1 MPCGGISNGAGRK
14 KMNKQD
20 VSILVVDDEFSVR
33 DSLYNW
39 FKTEG
44 YGADTAENGMEALR
58 KLQEK
63 PSDIVLLDI
72 KMPGMDGMEL
82 QKHIKKIDSTI
93 ILIIITAYAT
103 VDTAVEAMKEGAY
116 DYLSKPID
124 PDKLSILIRNAVN
137 QRRLIAENLQLRQ
150 KVEELSLQDE
160 IVGESPQIKK
170 ILEMIDTVAKTD
182 ATVMIRGESGTGKE
196 LVAQAIHSKSN
207 RRYFPIISINCG
219 AFPEGLLESEL
230 FGHEKGAFTGAQYK
244 RKGKLEMANGG
255 TIFFDEIGNITEK
268 MQMDLL
274 RVIESKQFTPLGSN
288 KVVNVDFRVIAATNS
303 DLEKKVAE
311 KEFREDLYYRLN
323 VFSIQVPPLRERP
336 ADIALIARYFLEKYA
351 RSMNKA
357 VTDISPEAMKILT
370 QYSWPGN
377 IRELRNT
384 IERAL
389 VVVGKKNR
397 IEPDD
402 LNLLFFSKT
411 SPAGDSLE
419 DIEKAHIQRILEQSD
434 WNVSRSAETL
444 KIDRVTLYNKI
455 KKYGL
460 QR

>member
-1 MPCGGISNGAGRK
+1 MDNQDIGIL
-14 KMNKQD
+14 
-20 VSILVVDDEFSVR
+20 IVDDEFSVR

-39 FKTEG
+39 FRSEG
-44 YGADTAENGMEALR
+44 YRVDTAQNGMEALK
-58 KLQEK
+58 KLQE
-63 PSDIVLLDI
+63 SSWDIVLVDI

-82 QKHIKKIDSTI
+82 QRHIKKIDNSPI
-93 ILIIITAYAT
+93 VIIITAYAT
-103 VDTAVEAMKEGAY
+103 VDTAVEAMKEGAF

-124 PDKLSILIRNAVN
+124 PDKLSILVRNAVN
-137 QRRLIAENLQLRQ
+137 QRRLVVENLQLRQ

-160 IVGESPQIKK
+160 IIGESPQMKK
-170 ILEMIDTVAKTD
+170 IMETVEVVAQTD
-182 ATVMIRGESGTGKE
+182 ATVLIRGESGTGKE
-196 LVAQAIHSKSN
+196 LIAQAIHSKSN

-219 AFPEGLLESEL
+219 GLSEGLLESEL

-255 TIFFDEIGNITEK
+255 TIFFDEIGNISLK

-274 RVIESKQFTPLGSN
+274 RVIETKQFTPLGSN
-288 KVVNVDFRVIAATNS
+288 KVINVDFRVIAATNT
-303 DLEKKVAE
+303 DLEKAVAE
-311 KEFREDLYYRLN
+311 KTFREDFYYRLN
-323 VFSIQVPPLRERP
+323 VFSIEIPPLRERI
-336 ADIALIARYFLEKYA
+336 ADIPLLAHYFLKKYA
-351 RSMNKA
+351 RSMNKN
-357 VTDISPEAMKILT
+357 VTDISPEAIKILT
-370 QYSWPGN
+370 QYDWPGN

-402 LNLLFFSKT
+402 LSPLFLSK
-411 SPAGDSLE
+411 AGTPERDALE
-419 DIEKAHIQRILEQSD
+419 EVEKAHIQRILEQTD
-434 WNVSRSAETL
+434 WNISRSAERL

>member
-1 MPCGGISNGAGRK
+1 MDNQG
-14 KMNKQD
+14 

-39 FKTEG
+39 FKNEG
-44 YGADTAENGMEALR
+44 YRVDTAENGMEALR
-58 KLQEK
+58 KLQEG
-63 PSDIVLLDI
+63 PWDIALVDI

-82 QKHIKKIDSTI
+82 QRHIKKIDSTI

-124 PDKLSILIRNAVN
+124 PDKLSISIRNAVN
-137 QRRLIAENLQLRQ
+137 QRRLIAENIQLKQ

-160 IVGESPQIKK
+160 IVGDSPQIKK

-196 LVAQAIHSKSN
+196 LVAQAIHGKSN

-255 TIFFDEIGNITEK
+255 TLFFDEIGNITEK

-274 RVIESKQFTPLGSN
+274 RVIETKQFTPLGSN
-288 KVVNVDFRVIAATNS
+288 KVVSVDFRIIAATNS

-311 KEFREDLYYRLN
+311 KDFREDLYYRLN
-323 VFSIQVPPLRERP
+323 VFSIQIPPLRERT
-336 ADIALIARYFLEKYA
+336 ADIPLIANYFLEKYA
-351 RSMNKA
+351 RSMNKD
-357 VTDISPEAMKILT
+357 VTDISPEATKILV
-370 QYSWPGN
+370 QYNWPGN

-389 VVVGKKNR
+389 VVVGEKDQ

-402 LNLLFFSKT
+402 LNLLFLSKANP
-411 SPAGDSLE
+411 SGDSLE
-419 DIEKAHIQRILEQSD
+419 EIEKVHVQRILEQSD
-434 WNVSRSAETL
+434 WNISRSAEIL

>member
-1 MPCGGISNGAGRK
+1 
-14 KMNKQD
+14 MNNQG
-20 VSILVVDDEFSVR
+20 VGILVVDDEFSVR

-44 YGADTAENGMEALR
+44 YRTDTAENGMEALK
-58 KLQEK
+58 KLQEN
-63 PSDIVLLDI
+63 PWDIVLLDI
-72 KMPGMDGMEL
+72 KMPGMDGVEL
-82 QKHIKKIDSTI
+82 QRHIKKIDNTI
-93 ILIIITAYAT
+93 VVIMITAYAT
-103 VDTAVEAMKEGAY
+103 VDTAVETMKEGAY
-116 DYLSKPID
+116 DYLSKPVD
-124 PDKLSILIRNAVN
+124 PDKLSILIRNAVS
-137 QRRLIAENLQLRQ
+137 QRRLMAENIQLRQ

-170 ILEMIDTVAKTD
+170 ILEMVDTVAKTD
-182 ATVMIRGESGTGKE
+182 ATVLIRGESGTGKE
-196 LVAQAIHSKSN
+196 LVAQAIHGKSN

-255 TIFFDEIGNITEK
+255 TIFFDEIGNITTK

-274 RVIESKQFTPLGSN
+274 RVIEAKQFTPLGSN
-288 KVVNVDFRVIAATNS
+288 KVVNVDFRIVAATNS
-303 DLEKKVAE
+303 DLEKKVSE
-311 KEFREDLYYRLN
+311 QDFREDLYYRLN
-323 VFSIQVPPLRERP
+323 VFSIQIPPLRERT
-336 ADIALIARYFLEKYA
+336 ADIALIARHFLEKYA

-357 VTDISPEAMKILT
+357 VTDISPEAMKMLT
-370 QYSWPGN
+370 EYNWPGN

-397 IEPDD
+397 IESED
-402 LNLLFFSKT
+402 LNLLFLSRAN
-411 SPAGDSLE
+411 PPGNSLE
-419 DIEKAHIQRILEQSD
+419 EMEKAHIQRILEQSD
-434 WNVSRSAETL
+434 WNISRSAETL

>member
-1 MPCGGISNGAGRK
+1 MDNQGFG
-14 KMNKQD
+14 
-20 VSILVVDDEFSVR
+20 ILVVDDEFSVR

-44 YGADTAENGMEALR
+44 YRVDTAENGMEALK
-58 KLQEK
+58 KLQEN
-63 PSDIVLLDI
+63 PWDIVLVDI
-72 KMPGMDGMEL
+72 KMPRMDGMEL

-93 ILIIITAYAT
+93 LVIIITAYAT
-103 VDTAVEAMKEGAY
+103 VDTAVEAMKEGAF
-116 DYLSKPID
+116 DYLSKPVD

-137 QRRLIAENLQLRQ
+137 QRRLMAENIQLRQ

-160 IVGESPQIKK
+160 IAGESPQIKK
-170 ILEMIDTVAKTD
+170 IQEMIDTVAKTD

-196 LVAQAIHSKSN
+196 LVAQAIHGKSN

-255 TIFFDEIGNITEK
+255 TIFFDEIGNITMK

-274 RVIESKQFTPLGSN
+274 RVIETKQFTPLGSN
-288 KVVNVDFRVIAATNS
+288 KVVNVDFRIIAATNT

-323 VFSIQVPPLRERP
+323 VFSIQIPPLRERP
-336 ADIALIARYFLEKYA
+336 SDIPLIAHYFLEKYA

-357 VTDISPEAMKILT
+357 VTDISPEAMKLLT
-370 QYSWPGN
+370 QYNWPGN

-402 LNLLFFSKT
+402 LNLLFLST
-411 SPAGDSLE
+411 ANPSGDSLE
-419 DIEKAHIQRILEQSD
+419 EMEKVHIQRILEQSD
-434 WNVSRSAETL
+434 WNISRSAETL

>member
-1 MPCGGISNGAGRK
+1 
-14 KMNKQD
+14 MNNQG
-20 VSILVVDDEFSVR
+20 VGILVVDDEFSVR

-44 YGADTAENGMEALR
+44 YRADTAENGVEALK
-58 KLQEK
+58 KLQE
-63 PSDIVLLDI
+63 SLWDIVLVDI

-82 QKHIKKIDSTI
+82 QRHIKKIDNTI
-93 ILIIITAYAT
+93 IVIIITAYAT

-116 DYLSKPID
+116 DYLSKPVD

-137 QRRLIAENLQLRQ
+137 QRRLMAENIQLRQ

-160 IVGESPQIKK
+160 IVGGSPQIKK
-170 ILEMIDTVAKTD
+170 IQEMIDTVAKTD

-196 LVAQAIHSKSN
+196 LVAQAIHGKSN

-274 RVIESKQFTPLGSN
+274 RVIETKQFTPLGSN
-288 KVVNVDFRVIAATNS
+288 KVVNVDFRIIAATNS

-311 KEFREDLYYRLN
+311 KDFREDLYYRLN
-323 VFSIQVPPLRERP
+323 VFSIQIPPLRERT

-351 RSMNKA
+351 RSMNKD
-357 VTDISPEAMKILT
+357 VTDISPEAMKILI
-370 QYSWPGN
+370 QYNWPGN

-402 LNLLFFSKT
+402 LNLLFLSKAN
-411 SPAGDSLE
+411 PPGDSLE
-419 DIEKAHIQRILEQSD
+419 EIEKAHIQRILEQSD
-434 WNVSRSAETL
+434 WNISRSAETL

>member
-1 MPCGGISNGAGRK
+1 
-14 KMNKQD
+14 MNNQG
-20 VSILVVDDEFSVR
+20 VSILIVDDEFSVR

-44 YGADTAENGMEALR
+44 YRADTAENGMEALK
-58 KLQEK
+58 KLQE
-63 PSDIVLLDI
+63 SLWDIVLLDI

-82 QKHIKKIDSTI
+82 QKHIKKIDNTMVV
-93 ILIIITAYAT
+93 IIITAYAT

-116 DYLSKPID
+116 DYLSKPVD

-137 QRRLIAENLQLRQ
+137 QRRLMAENLQLRQ

-160 IVGESPQIKK
+160 IVGGSPQIKK
-170 ILEMIDTVAKTD
+170 IMEMIDTVAKTD

-196 LVAQAIHSKSN
+196 LVAQAIHGKSN

-255 TIFFDEIGNITEK
+255 TLFFDEIGNITAK

-274 RVIESKQFTPLGSN
+274 RVIETKQFTPLGSN
-288 KVVNVDFRVIAATNS
+288 KVVNVDFRIIAATNS

-311 KEFREDLYYRLN
+311 KDFREDLYYRLN
-323 VFSIQVPPLRERP
+323 VFSIQIPPLRERT
-336 ADIALIARYFLEKYA
+336 ADIALIAHYFLEKYA
-351 RSMNKA
+351 RSMNKN
-357 VTDISPEAMKILT
+357 VTDISPEAMKILI
-370 QYSWPGN
+370 QYNWPGN

-397 IEPDD
+397 IESDD
-402 LNLLFFSKT
+402 LNLLFLSKT
-411 SPAGDSLE
+411 NLQGDSLE
-419 DIEKAHIQRILEQSD
+419 EIEKAHIQRILEQSD
-434 WNVSRSAETL
+434 WNISRSAETL
-444 KIDRVTLYNKI
+444 KIDRVNNYNKI
-455 KKYGL
+455 KKYGIK
-460 QR
+460 R

>member
-1 MPCGGISNGAGRK
+1 
-14 KMNKQD
+14 MNNQG
-20 VSILVVDDEFSVR
+20 VNILVVDDEFSVR
-33 DSLYNW
+33 DSLCNW
-39 FKTEG
+39 FKIEG
-44 YGADTAENGMEALR
+44 YRVDTAGNGMEALK
-58 KLQEK
+58 KLQEDVW
-63 PSDIVLLDI
+63 DIVLVDI

-82 QKHIKKIDSTI
+82 QRQIKKIDNTMI
-93 ILIIITAYAT
+93 VIIITAYAT

-124 PDKLSILIRNAVN
+124 PDKLSILVRNAVN
-137 QRRLIAENLQLRQ
+137 QRRLVAENLQLRE
-150 KVEELSLQDE
+150 KVVELSLQDE
-160 IVGESPQIKK
+160 IVGESPQVKK
-170 ILEMIDTVAKTD
+170 ILEMIDTVAQTD

-196 LVAQAIHSKSN
+196 LVAQAIHGKSN

-230 FGHEKGAFTGAQYK
+230 FGHEKGAFTGAQHK

-255 TIFFDEIGNITEK
+255 TLFFDEIGNVTMK

-274 RVIESKQFTPLGSN
+274 RVIETKQFTPLGSN

-303 DLEKKVAE
+303 DLEKKVTE
-311 KEFREDLYYRLN
+311 KDFREDLYYRLN
-323 VFSIQVPPLRERP
+323 VFSIQIPPLRERTG
-336 ADIALIARYFLEKYA
+336 DIPPIARYFLEKYA
-351 RSMNKA
+351 RSMNKN
-357 VTDISPEAMKILT
+357 VTDISPEAMKILV
-370 QYSWPGN
+370 QYDWPGN

-402 LNLLFFSKT
+402 LNLLFLSKGT
-411 SPAGDSLE
+411 PTGGNSLE
-419 DIEKAHIQRILEQSD
+419 DIEKVHIRRILEQSD
-434 WNVSRSAETL
+434 WNISKSAETL

>member
-1 MPCGGISNGAGRK
+1 MDNQGVG
-14 KMNKQD
+14 
-20 VSILVVDDEFSVR
+20 ILVVDDEFSVR

-44 YGADTAENGMEALR
+44 YRVDTAENGVAALK
-58 KLQEK
+58 KLQES
-63 PSDIVLLDI
+63 PWDIVLVDI
-72 KMPGMDGMEL
+72 KMPQMDGMEL
-82 QKHIKKIDSTI
+82 QRHIKKIDTTI
-93 ILIIITAYAT
+93 IVIVITAYAT
-103 VDTAVEAMKEGAY
+103 VDTAVEAMKEGAF
-116 DYLSKPID
+116 DYLSKPVD

-137 QRRLIAENLQLRQ
+137 QRRLMVENIQLRQ

-160 IVGESPQIKK
+160 IAGESPQIKK

-196 LVAQAIHSKSN
+196 LVAQAIHGKSS

-255 TIFFDEIGNITEK
+255 TIFFDEIGNITMK

-274 RVIESKQFTPLGSN
+274 RVIETKQFTPLGSN
-288 KVVNVDFRVIAATNS
+288 KEVNVDFRIVAATNT

-323 VFSIQVPPLRERP
+323 VFSIQIPPLRERP
-336 ADIALIARYFLEKYA
+336 QDIPLIAHYFLEKYA
-351 RSMNKA
+351 RSMNKD
-357 VTDISPEAMKILT
+357 VTDISPEAMKMLT
-370 QYSWPGN
+370 QYNWPGN

-397 IEPDD
+397 IESDD
-402 LNLLFFSKT
+402 LNLLFVPKAN
-411 SPAGDSLE
+411 PPGNSLE
-419 DIEKAHIQRILEQSD
+419 EMEKAHIQRILEQSD
-434 WNVSRSAETL
+434 WNISRSAETL

>member
-1 MPCGGISNGAGRK
+1 MDNQGVG
-14 KMNKQD
+14 
-20 VSILVVDDEFSVR
+20 ILVVDDEFSVR

-39 FKTEG
+39 FRNEG
-44 YGADTAENGMEALR
+44 YRVDTAENGMEALK
-58 KLQEK
+58 KLQEG
-63 PSDIVLLDI
+63 PWDIALVDI

-82 QKHIKKIDSTI
+82 QRHIKKIDSTI

-103 VDTAVEAMKEGAY
+103 VDTAVDAMKEGAY
-116 DYLSKPID
+116 DYLSKPVD

-137 QRRLIAENLQLRQ
+137 QRRLIAENIQLKQ
-150 KVEELSLQDE
+150 KVEELSSQDE

-196 LVAQAIHSKSN
+196 LVAQAIHGKSN

-255 TIFFDEIGNITEK
+255 TLFFDEIGNITVK

-274 RVIESKQFTPLGSN
+274 RVIETKQFTPLGSN
-288 KVVNVDFRVIAATNS
+288 KVVNVDFRIIAATNS

-311 KEFREDLYYRLN
+311 KDFREDLYYRLN
-323 VFSIQVPPLRERP
+323 VFSIQIPPLRERT
-336 ADIALIARYFLEKYA
+336 ADIPLIARYFLEKYA
-351 RSMNKA
+351 RSMSKD
-357 VTDISPEAMKILT
+357 VTDISPEAMKMLA
-370 QYSWPGN
+370 QYNWPGN

-389 VVVGKKNR
+389 VVVGER
-397 IEPDD
+397 EQIEPDD
-402 LNLLFFSKT
+402 LNLLFLSKT
-411 SPAGDSLE
+411 KPPGDSLE
-419 DIEKAHIQRILEQSD
+419 EIEKVHVQRILEQSD
-434 WNVSRSAETL
+434 WNISRSAEIL

>member
-1 MPCGGISNGAGRK
+1 
-14 KMNKQD
+14 MNNQG
-20 VSILVVDDEFSVR
+20 VNILVVDDEFSVR
-33 DSLYNW
+33 DSLCNW
-39 FKTEG
+39 FKIEG
-44 YGADTAENGMEALR
+44 YRVDTAGNGMEALK
-58 KLQEK
+58 KLQEDVW
-63 PSDIVLLDI
+63 DIVLVDI

-82 QKHIKKIDSTI
+82 QRQIKKIDNTMI
-93 ILIIITAYAT
+93 VIIITAYAT

-124 PDKLSILIRNAVN
+124 PDKLSILVRNAVN
-137 QRRLIAENLQLRQ
+137 QRRLVAENLQLRE
-150 KVEELSLQDE
+150 KVVELSLQDE
-160 IVGESPQIKK
+160 IVGESPQVKK
-170 ILEMIDTVAKTD
+170 ILEMIDTVAQTD

-196 LVAQAIHSKSN
+196 LVAQAIHGKSN

-230 FGHEKGAFTGAQYK
+230 FGHEKGAFTGAQHK

-255 TIFFDEIGNITEK
+255 TLFFDEIGNITMK

-274 RVIESKQFTPLGSN
+274 RVIETKQFTPLGSN

-303 DLEKKVAE
+303 DLEKKVTE
-311 KEFREDLYYRLN
+311 KDFREDLYYRLN
-323 VFSIQVPPLRERP
+323 VFSIQIPPLRERTG
-336 ADIALIARYFLEKYA
+336 DIPPIARYFLEKYA
-351 RSMNKA
+351 RSMNKN
-357 VTDISPEAMKILT
+357 VTDISPEAMKILI
-370 QYSWPGN
+370 QYDWPGN

-402 LNLLFFSKT
+402 LNLLFLSKGT
-411 SPAGDSLE
+411 PTGGDSLE
-419 DIEKAHIQRILEQSD
+419 DIEKVHIRRILEQSD
-434 WNVSRSAETL
+434 WNISKSAETL

>member
-1 MPCGGISNGAGRK
+1 MNNQGI
-14 KMNKQD
+14 
-20 VSILVVDDEFSVR
+20 SILVVDDEFSVR

-39 FKTEG
+39 FKIEG
-44 YGADTAENGMEALR
+44 YRVDTAENGMEALK
-58 KLQEK
+58 KLQE
-63 PSDIVLLDI
+63 SLWDIVLVDI
-72 KMPGMDGMEL
+72 KMPGMDGIEL
-82 QKHIKKIDSTI
+82 QRHIKKIDNTMVV
-93 ILIIITAYAT
+93 IIITAYAT
-103 VDTAVEAMKEGAY
+103 VDTAVEAMKEGAF
-116 DYLSKPID
+116 DYLSKPVD
-124 PDKLSILIRNAVN
+124 PDKLSILVRNAVN
-137 QRRLIAENLQLRQ
+137 QRRLTVENIQLRQ

-170 ILEMIDTVAKTD
+170 ILEMVDTVAKTD
-182 ATVMIRGESGTGKE
+182 ATVLIRGESGTGKE
-196 LVAQAIHSKSN
+196 LIAQAIHAKSN

-255 TIFFDEIGNITEK
+255 TVFFDEIGNIDMK

-274 RVIESKQFTPLGSN
+274 RVIETKQFTPLGSN
-288 KVVNVDFRVIAATNS
+288 KVVNVDFRIIAATNT

-311 KEFREDLYYRLN
+311 KGFREDLYYRIN
-323 VFSIQVPPLRERP
+323 VFTIQIPPLRERT
-336 ADIALIARYFLEKYA
+336 ADISLIAHFFLKKYA
-351 RSMNKA
+351 RSMNKN
-357 VTDISPEAMKILT
+357 VTDISPEVMKILL
-370 QYSWPGN
+370 QYDWPGN

-397 IEPDD
+397 IEADD
-402 LNLLFFSKT
+402 LNPLFLSKAN
-411 SPAGDSLE
+411 PPERDALE
-419 DIEKAHIQRILEQSD
+419 EVERVHIQRILEQTD
-434 WNVSRSAETL
+434 WNVSRSAERL

>member
-1 MPCGGISNGAGRK
+1 MDNQGIG
-14 KMNKQD
+14 
-20 VSILVVDDEFSVR
+20 ILVVDDEFSVR

-44 YGADTAENGMEALR
+44 YRTDTAESGMEALK
-58 KLQEK
+58 KLQEN
-63 PSDIVLLDI
+63 PWDIVLLDI
-72 KMPGMDGMEL
+72 KMPGMDGVEL
-82 QKHIKKIDSTI
+82 QRHIKKIDSTI
-93 ILIIITAYAT
+93 IVIMITAYAT
-103 VDTAVEAMKEGAY
+103 VDTAVETMKEGAY
-116 DYLSKPID
+116 DYLSKPVD

-137 QRRLIAENLQLRQ
+137 QRRLMAENLQLRQ

-255 TIFFDEIGNITEK
+255 TIFFDEIGNITTK

-274 RVIESKQFTPLGSN
+274 RVIETKQFTPLGSN
-288 KVVNVDFRVIAATNS
+288 KVVNVDFRIIAATNS

-311 KEFREDLYYRLN
+311 QDFREDLYYRLN
-323 VFSIQVPPLRERP
+323 VFSIQMPPLRERT
-336 ADIALIARYFLEKYA
+336 ADIGLIARYFLEKYA

-357 VTDISPEAMKILT
+357 VTEISPEAMKMLT
-370 QYSWPGN
+370 QYNWPGN

-397 IEPDD
+397 IEAED
-402 LNLLFFSKT
+402 LNLLFLST
-411 SPAGDSLE
+411 ANPPGNSLE
-419 DIEKAHIQRILEQSD
+419 EMEKAHIQRILEQSD
-434 WNVSRSAETL
+434 WNISRSAETL

>member
-1 MPCGGISNGAGRK
+1 
-14 KMNKQD
+14 MNHQD
-20 VSILVVDDEFSVR
+20 ISILVVDDEFSVR
-33 DSLYNW
+33 DSLFNW

-44 YGADTAENGMEALR
+44 YRVDTAENGMQALK
-58 KLQEK
+58 KLQEN
-63 PSDIVLLDI
+63 PFDIVLVDI

-82 QKHIKKIDSTI
+82 QKHIKKIDPTMVVI
-93 ILIIITAYAT
+93 MITAYAT

-116 DYLSKPID
+116 DYLSKPVD

-137 QRRLIAENLQLRQ
+137 QRRLVTENLQLRQ

-160 IVGESPQIKK
+160 IVGESPQLKK

-219 AFPEGLLESEL
+219 AFAEGLLESEL

-255 TIFFDEIGNITEK
+255 TLFFDEVGNITMK

-274 RVIESKQFTPLGSN
+274 RVIETKQFTPLGSN
-288 KVVNVDFRVIAATNS
+288 KVINADFRVIAATNT

-323 VFSIQVPPLRERP
+323 VFSIQIPPLRERP
-336 ADIALIARYFLEKYA
+336 GDIPLIARYFLEKYS
-351 RSMNKA
+351 RSMNKN

-370 QYSWPGN
+370 QYDWPGN

-397 IEPDD
+397 IEPGD
-402 LNLLFFSKT
+402 LNLLFLSKT
-411 SPAGDSLE
+411 NPAGDSLE
-419 DIEKAHIQRILEQSD
+419 EIEKAHIQRILEQSD
-434 WNVSRSAETL
+434 WNISRSAETL
-444 KIDRVTLYNKI
+444 QIDRVTLYNKI

>member
-1 MPCGGISNGAGRK
+1 
-14 KMNKQD
+14 MNNQG
-20 VSILVVDDEFSVR
+20 VNILVVDDEFSVR
-33 DSLYNW
+33 DSLCNW
-39 FKTEG
+39 FKIEG
-44 YGADTAENGMEALR
+44 YRVDTAGNGMEALK
-58 KLQEK
+58 KLQEDVW
-63 PSDIVLLDI
+63 DIVLVDI

-82 QKHIKKIDSTI
+82 QRQIKKIDNTMI
-93 ILIIITAYAT
+93 VIIITAYAT

-124 PDKLSILIRNAVN
+124 PDKLSILVRNAVN
-137 QRRLIAENLQLRQ
+137 QRRLVAENLQLRE
-150 KVEELSLQDE
+150 KVVELSLQDE
-160 IVGESPQIKK
+160 IVGESPQVKK
-170 ILEMIDTVAKTD
+170 ILEMIDTVAQTD

-196 LVAQAIHSKSN
+196 LVAQAIHGKSN

-230 FGHEKGAFTGAQYK
+230 FGHEKGAFTGAQHK

-255 TIFFDEIGNITEK
+255 TLFFDEIGNITMK

-274 RVIESKQFTPLGSN
+274 RVIETKQFTPLGSN

-303 DLEKKVAE
+303 DLEKKVTE
-311 KEFREDLYYRLN
+311 KDFREDLYYRLN
-323 VFSIQVPPLRERP
+323 VFSIQIPPLRERTG
-336 ADIALIARYFLEKYA
+336 DIPPIARYFLEKYA
-351 RSMNKA
+351 RSMNKN
-357 VTDISPEAMKILT
+357 VTDISPEAMKILI
-370 QYSWPGN
+370 QYDWPGN

-402 LNLLFFSKT
+402 LNLLFLSKASAT
-411 SPAGDSLE
+411 GGNSLE
-419 DIEKAHIQRILEQSD
+419 DIEKVHIRRILEQSD
-434 WNVSRSAETL
+434 WNISKSAETL

>member
-1 MPCGGISNGAGRK
+1 
-14 KMNKQD
+14 MNNQG
-20 VSILVVDDEFSVR
+20 VGILVVDDEFSVR

-44 YGADTAENGMEALR
+44 YRTDTAENGMEALK
-58 KLQEK
+58 KLQEN
-63 PSDIVLLDI
+63 PWDIVLLDI
-72 KMPGMDGMEL
+72 KMPGMDGVEL
-82 QKHIKKIDSTI
+82 QRHIKKIDNTI
-93 ILIIITAYAT
+93 VVIMITAYAT
-103 VDTAVEAMKEGAY
+103 VDTAVETMKEGAY
-116 DYLSKPID
+116 DYLSKPVD
-124 PDKLSILIRNAVN
+124 PDKLSILIRNAVS
-137 QRRLIAENLQLRQ
+137 QRRLMAENIQLRQ

-170 ILEMIDTVAKTD
+170 ILEMVDTVAKTD
-182 ATVMIRGESGTGKE
+182 ATVLIRGESGTGKE
-196 LVAQAIHSKSN
+196 LVAQAIHGKSN

-255 TIFFDEIGNITEK
+255 TIFFDEIGNITTK

-274 RVIESKQFTPLGSN
+274 RVIEAKQFTPLGSN
-288 KVVNVDFRVIAATNS
+288 KVVNVDFRIVAATNS

-311 KEFREDLYYRLN
+311 QDFREDLYYRLN
-323 VFSIQVPPLRERP
+323 VFSIQIPPLRERT
-336 ADIALIARYFLEKYA
+336 ADIALIARHFLEKYS

-357 VTDISPEAMKILT
+357 VTDISPEAMKMLT
-370 QYSWPGN
+370 EYNWPGN

-397 IEPDD
+397 IESED
-402 LNLLFFSKT
+402 LNLLFLSRAN
-411 SPAGDSLE
+411 PPGNSLE
-419 DIEKAHIQRILEQSD
+419 EMEKAHIQRILEQSD
-434 WNVSRSAETL
+434 WNISRSAETL

>member
-1 MPCGGISNGAGRK
+1 
-14 KMNKQD
+14 MNNQG
-20 VSILVVDDEFSVR
+20 VGILVVDDEFSVR
-33 DSLYNW
+33 DSLCNW
-39 FKTEG
+39 FRNEG
-44 YGADTAENGMEALR
+44 YRTDTAENGSEALR
-58 KLQEK
+58 KLQD
-63 PSDIVLLDI
+63 SLWDIVLLDI

-82 QKHIKKIDSTI
+82 QKHIKKIDNTI
-93 ILIIITAYAT
+93 IVIIITAYAT
-103 VDTAVEAMKEGAY
+103 VDTAVDAMKEGAF

-137 QRRLIAENLQLRQ
+137 QRRLIAENIQLRQ
-150 KVEELSLQDE
+150 KVEELTLQDE

-182 ATVMIRGESGTGKE
+182 ATVLIRGESGTGKE
-196 LVAQAIHSKSN
+196 LVAQAIHGKSN

-255 TIFFDEIGNITEK
+255 TIFFDEIGNIAAK

-274 RVIESKQFTPLGSN
+274 RVIETKQFTPLGSN
-288 KVVNVDFRVIAATNS
+288 KVVNVDFRIIAATNS

-311 KEFREDLYYRLN
+311 KDFREDLYYRLN
-323 VFSIQVPPLRERP
+323 VFSIQIPPLRERTM
-336 ADIALIARYFLEKYA
+336 DIPPIAHYFLDKYA
-351 RSMNKA
+351 RSMNKD
-357 VTDISPEAMKILT
+357 VTDISPEAMRILT
-370 QYSWPGN
+370 QYNWPGN

-384 IERAL
+384 VERAL

-397 IEPDD
+397 IEVED
-402 LNLLFFSKT
+402 LNLLFLSKAN
-411 SPAGDSLE
+411 PPGDSLE
-419 DIEKAHIQRILEQSD
+419 EIEKAHVKRILEQSD
-434 WNVSRSAETL
+434 WNISRSAETL

>member
-1 MPCGGISNGAGRK
+1 
-14 KMNKQD
+14 MNNQG
-20 VSILVVDDEFSVR
+20 VGILVVDDEFSVR

-44 YGADTAENGMEALR
+44 YRADTAENGVEALK
-58 KLQEK
+58 KLQE
-63 PSDIVLLDI
+63 SLWDIVLVDI

-82 QKHIKKIDSTI
+82 QRHIKKIDNTI
-93 ILIIITAYAT
+93 IVIIITAYAT

-116 DYLSKPID
+116 DYLSKPVD

-137 QRRLIAENLQLRQ
+137 QRRLMAENIQLRQ

-160 IVGESPQIKK
+160 IVGGSPQIKK
-170 ILEMIDTVAKTD
+170 IQEMIDTVAKTD

-196 LVAQAIHSKSN
+196 LVAQAIHGKSN

-274 RVIESKQFTPLGSN
+274 RVIETKHFTPLGSN
-288 KVVNVDFRVIAATNS
+288 KVVNVDFRIIAATNS

-311 KEFREDLYYRLN
+311 KDFREDLYYRLN
-323 VFSIQVPPLRERP
+323 VFSIQIPPLRERT

-351 RSMNKA
+351 RSMNKD
-357 VTDISPEAMKILT
+357 VTDISPEAMKILI
-370 QYSWPGN
+370 QYNWPGN

-402 LNLLFFSKT
+402 LNLLFLSKAN
-411 SPAGDSLE
+411 PPGDSLE
-419 DIEKAHIQRILEQSD
+419 EIEKAHIQRILEQSD
-434 WNVSRSAETL
+434 WNISRSAETL

>member
-1 MPCGGISNGAGRK
+1 MDNQG
-14 KMNKQD
+14 

-44 YGADTAENGMEALR
+44 YRVDTAENGMEALK
-58 KLQEK
+58 KLQEG
-63 PSDIVLLDI
+63 PWDIALVDI

-82 QKHIKKIDSTI
+82 QRHIKRIDNTI
-93 ILIIITAYAT
+93 TVIIITAYAT
-103 VDTAVEAMKEGAY
+103 VDTAVDAMKEGAF
-116 DYLSKPID
+116 DYLSKPVD

-137 QRRLIAENLQLRQ
+137 QRRLIAENIQLKQ

-160 IVGESPQIKK
+160 IVGDSPQIKK

-196 LVAQAIHSKSN
+196 LVAQAIHGKSN

-255 TIFFDEIGNITEK
+255 TLFFDEIGNIAVK

-288 KVVNVDFRVIAATNS
+288 KVVSVDFRIIAATNS
-303 DLEKKVAE
+303 NLEKKVAE
-311 KEFREDLYYRLN
+311 QEFREDLYYRLN
-323 VFSIQVPPLRERP
+323 VFSIQIPPLRERP
-336 ADIALIARYFLEKYA
+336 LDIPLIARYFLEKYA
-351 RSMNKA
+351 RSMSKD
-357 VTDISPEAMKILT
+357 VTDISPEAMKMLV
-370 QYSWPGN
+370 QYNWPGN

-389 VVVGKKNR
+389 VVVGER
-397 IEPDD
+397 DQIEPDD
-402 LNLLFFSKT
+402 LNLLFLSKT
-411 SPAGDSLE
+411 NPPGDSLE
-419 DIEKAHIQRILEQSD
+419 EIEKAHVQRILEQSD
-434 WNVSRSAETL
+434 WNISRSAEIL

>member
-1 MPCGGISNGAGRK
+1 
-14 KMNKQD
+14 MNNQG
-20 VSILVVDDEFSVR
+20 VNILVVDDEFSVR
-33 DSLYNW
+33 DSLCNW
-39 FKTEG
+39 FKIEG
-44 YGADTAENGMEALR
+44 YRVDTAGNGMEALK
-58 KLQEK
+58 KLQEDVW
-63 PSDIVLLDI
+63 DIVLVDI

-82 QKHIKKIDSTI
+82 QRQIKKIDNTMI
-93 ILIIITAYAT
+93 VIIITAYAT

-124 PDKLSILIRNAVN
+124 PDKLSILVRNAVN
-137 QRRLIAENLQLRQ
+137 QRRLVAENLQLRQ
-150 KVEELSLQDE
+150 KVVELSLQDE
-160 IVGESPQIKK
+160 IVGESPQVKK
-170 ILEMIDTVAKTD
+170 ILEMIDTVAQTD

-196 LVAQAIHSKSN
+196 LVAQAIHGKSN

-230 FGHEKGAFTGAQYK
+230 FGHEKGAFTGAQHK

-255 TIFFDEIGNITEK
+255 TLFFDEIGNITMK

-274 RVIESKQFTPLGSN
+274 RVIETKQFTPLGSN

-303 DLEKKVAE
+303 DLEKKVTE
-311 KEFREDLYYRLN
+311 KDFREDLYYRLN
-323 VFSIQVPPLRERP
+323 VFSIQIPPLRERTG
-336 ADIALIARYFLEKYA
+336 DIPPIARYFLEKYA
-351 RSMNKA
+351 RSMNKN
-357 VTDISPEAMKILT
+357 VTDISPEAMKILI
-370 QYSWPGN
+370 QYDWPGN

-402 LNLLFFSKT
+402 LNLLFLSKGT
-411 SPAGDSLE
+411 PTGGNSLE
-419 DIEKAHIQRILEQSD
+419 DIEKVHIRRILEQSD
-434 WNVSRSAETL
+434 WNISKSAETL

>member
-1 MPCGGISNGAGRK
+1 M
-14 KMNKQD
+14 
-20 VSILVVDDEFSVR
+20 
-33 DSLYNW
+33 
-39 FKTEG
+39 
-44 YGADTAENGMEALR
+44 
-58 KLQEK
+58 
-63 PSDIVLLDI
+63 
-72 KMPGMDGMEL
+72 
-82 QKHIKKIDSTI
+82 
-93 ILIIITAYAT
+93 ITAYAT
-103 VDTAVEAMKEGAY
+103 VDTAVETMKEGAY
-116 DYLSKPID
+116 DYLSKPVD

-137 QRRLIAENLQLRQ
+137 QRRLMAENIQLRQ

-182 ATVMIRGESGTGKE
+182 ATVLIRGESGTGKE
-196 LVAQAIHSKSN
+196 LVAQAIHGKSN

-255 TIFFDEIGNITEK
+255 TIFFDEIGNITPK

-274 RVIESKQFTPLGSN
+274 RVIETKQFTPLGSN
-288 KVVNVDFRVIAATNS
+288 KVVNVDFRIIAATNS

-311 KEFREDLYYRLN
+311 EDFREDLYYRLN
-323 VFSIQVPPLRERP
+323 VFSIQIPPLRERP

-357 VTDISPEAMKILT
+357 VTDISPETMKILT

-389 VVVGKKNR
+389 VVVGKKKR

-402 LNLLFFSKT
+402 LNLLFPPKAN
-411 SPAGDSLE
+411 PPGNSLE
-419 DIEKAHIQRILEQSD
+419 EIEKAHIERILEQSD
-434 WNVSRSAETL
+434 WNISRSAETL

>member
-1 MPCGGISNGAGRK
+1 
-14 KMNKQD
+14 MNNQD

-137 QRRLIAENLQLRQ
+137 QRRLMAENLQLRQ

-255 TIFFDEIGNITEK
+255 TIFFDEIGNITMK

-274 RVIESKQFTPLGSN
+274 RVIENKQFTPLGSN

-323 VFSIQVPPLRERP
+323 VFSIQVPSLRERP

-370 QYSWPGN
+370 QYNWPGN

-402 LNLLFFSKT
+402 LNLLFLSKAN
-411 SPAGDSLE
+411 PAGDSLE

>member
-1 MPCGGISNGAGRK
+1 
-14 KMNKQD
+14 MNKQD

-170 ILEMIDTVAKTD
+170 ILSTKPAITK
-182 ATVMIRGESGTGKE
+182 ATFFCTPRSWSSPSR
-196 LVAQAIHSKSN
+196 LFC
-207 RRYFPIISINCG
+207 FP
-219 AFPEGLLESEL
+219 
-230 FGHEKGAFTGAQYK
+230 
-244 RKGKLEMANGG
+244 
-255 TIFFDEIGNITEK
+255 
-268 MQMDLL
+268 
-274 RVIESKQFTPLGSN
+274 
-288 KVVNVDFRVIAATNS
+288 
-303 DLEKKVAE
+303 
-311 KEFREDLYYRLN
+311 
-323 VFSIQVPPLRERP
+323 
-336 ADIALIARYFLEKYA
+336 
-351 RSMNKA
+351 
-357 VTDISPEAMKILT
+357 
-370 QYSWPGN
+370 
-377 IRELRNT
+377 
-384 IERAL
+384 
-389 VVVGKKNR
+389 
-397 IEPDD
+397 
-402 LNLLFFSKT
+402 
-411 SPAGDSLE
+411 
-419 DIEKAHIQRILEQSD
+419 
-434 WNVSRSAETL
+434 
-444 KIDRVTLYNKI
+444 
-455 KKYGL
+455 
-460 QR
+460 

>member
-1 MPCGGISNGAGRK
+1 
-14 KMNKQD
+14 MNNQG
-20 VSILVVDDEFSVR
+20 VGILVVDDEFSVR
-33 DSLYNW
+33 DSLCNW
-39 FKTEG
+39 FKMEG
-44 YGADTAENGMEALR
+44 YRTDTAENGKEALK
-58 KLQEK
+58 KLQES
-63 PSDIVLLDI
+63 PWDIVLVDI

-82 QKHIKKIDSTI
+82 QRHIKKINNTI
-93 ILIIITAYAT
+93 IVIVITAYAT
-103 VDTAVEAMKEGAY
+103 VDTAVEAMKEGAF
-116 DYLSKPID
+116 DYLSKPVD

-137 QRRLIAENLQLRQ
+137 QRRLMVENIQLKQ

-160 IVGESPQIKK
+160 IAGESPQIKK
-170 ILEMIDTVAKTD
+170 ILEMVDTVAKTD

-196 LVAQAIHSKSN
+196 LVAQAIHSKSS

-255 TIFFDEIGNITEK
+255 TVFFDEIGNITVK

-274 RVIESKQFTPLGSN
+274 RVIETKQFTPLGSN
-288 KVVNVDFRVIAATNS
+288 KEVNVDFRIIAATNT
-303 DLEKKVAE
+303 DLEKKVAD
-311 KEFREDLYYRLN
+311 KDFREDLYYRLN
-323 VFSIQVPPLRERP
+323 VFSIQIPPLRER
-336 ADIALIARYFLEKYA
+336 AVDIPLIANYFLEKYA
-351 RSMNKA
+351 HSMNKD
-357 VTDISPEAMKILT
+357 VTGISPEAMKMLT
-370 QYSWPGN
+370 QYNWPGN

-397 IEPDD
+397 IESED
-402 LNLLFFSKT
+402 LNLLFASKANA
-411 SPAGDSLE
+411 PGNSLE
-419 DIEKAHIQRILEQSD
+419 EMEKAHIQRILEQSD
-434 WNVSRSAETL
+434 WNISRSAETL

>member
-1 MPCGGISNGAGRK
+1 
-14 KMNKQD
+14 MNNQG
-20 VSILVVDDEFSVR
+20 VNILVVDDEFSVR
-33 DSLYNW
+33 DSLCNW
-39 FKTEG
+39 FKIEG
-44 YGADTAENGMEALR
+44 YRVDTAGNGMEALK
-58 KLQEK
+58 KLQEDVW
-63 PSDIVLLDI
+63 DIVLVDI

-82 QKHIKKIDSTI
+82 QRQIKKIDNTMI
-93 ILIIITAYAT
+93 VIIITAYAT

-124 PDKLSILIRNAVN
+124 PDKLSILVRNAVN
-137 QRRLIAENLQLRQ
+137 QRRLVAENLQLRE
-150 KVEELSLQDE
+150 KVVELSLQDE
-160 IVGESPQIKK
+160 IVGESPQVKK
-170 ILEMIDTVAKTD
+170 ILEMIDTVAQTD

-196 LVAQAIHSKSN
+196 LVAQAIHGKSN

-230 FGHEKGAFTGAQYK
+230 FGHEKGAFTGAQHK

-255 TIFFDEIGNITEK
+255 TLFFDEIGNITMK

-274 RVIESKQFTPLGSN
+274 RVIETKQFTPLGSN

-303 DLEKKVAE
+303 DLEKKVTE
-311 KEFREDLYYRLN
+311 KDFREDLYYRLN
-323 VFSIQVPPLRERP
+323 VFSIQIPPLRERTG
-336 ADIALIARYFLEKYA
+336 DIPPIARYFLEKYA
-351 RSMNKA
+351 RSMNKN
-357 VTDISPEAMKILT
+357 VTDISPEAMKILV
-370 QYSWPGN
+370 QYDWPGN

-402 LNLLFFSKT
+402 LNLLFLSKGT
-411 SPAGDSLE
+411 PTGGDSLE
-419 DIEKAHIQRILEQSD
+419 DIEKVHIRRILEQSD
-434 WNVSRSAETL
+434 WNISKSAETL
-444 KIDRVTLYNKI
+444 KVDRVTLYNKI